1 VVGVLVRLKWKLLLV
16 GGRRGGPASHLAV
29 WVAFLMAA
37 VAGLFA
43 LAGITS
49 VARTASGEGLD
60 ALLVGAAA
68 LLCLGWGLGP
78 VILTGADSSLEL
90 DRLAV
95 FPLRRSELTLGLVL
109 AGAVGPGGLFTVL
122 VLTGLVTAA
131 VSGAP
136 SWAVLLDLAAV
147 LVLAAT
153 CLVAGRLVS
162 AAVAGAARRRRWRDL
177 ALVLG
182 PLLAVSVNVV
192 VQVGSR
198 AAGAVGHLPP
208 WVISVARSLRWSPPG
223 MAAEAMVATEHGHLV
238 LAVAWL
244 LLAAVVLLHL
254 AALLG
259 LLTDRALAASTDRA
273 VGGATRGGGLFRGA
287 LRVLPRTRR
296 GTQLARE
303 LRLTWRDPRR
313 RVELFTSVV
322 PMAGILAPILSSA
335 QPELVLVAAVPAF
348 FVSASSINVFGFDAR
363 ARWIDVAAG
372 ADPVGDVLVKMIGR
386 AVIAAVPTLVLLG
399 VLVTTTGSSEAVA
412 PALALAIT
420 AFGIGILPGLNL
432 SVVSPV
438 PYPDDGR
445 SPFSRGGTG
454 QTTRQFGP
462 AFAILL
468 GGGAVLGAFTGLTLA
483 THGHPAARVGMTI
496 LDAAVGLALSWWAV
510 RRAAQ
515 RVAGREPELLLALSR
530 R

>member
-1 VVGVLVRLKWKLLLV
+1 
-16 GGRRGGPASHLAV
+16 
-29 WVAFLMAA
+29 
-37 VAGLFA
+37 
-43 LAGITS
+43 
-49 VARTASGEGLD
+49 
-60 ALLVGAAA
+60 
-68 LLCLGWGLGP
+68 
-78 VILTGADSSLEL
+78 
-90 DRLAV
+90 
-95 FPLRRSELTLGLVL
+95 VL

-122 VLTGLVTAA
+122 VLTGLLAA
-131 VSGAP
+131 ALSSAP
-136 SWAVLLDLAAV
+136 SWAVVLDLAAV

-153 CLVAGRLVS
+153 CLVTGRLVS

-192 VQVGSR
+192 AQVGSR
-198 AAGAVGHLPP
+198 AAVAVGHVPH
-208 WVISVARSLRWSPPG
+208 WVVSVARSLRWSPPG
-223 MAAEAMVATEHGHLV
+223 MAAEAMVAMEHGHVV
-238 LAVAWL
+238 LAFAWL
-244 LLAAVVLLHL
+244 TLAAVVLLHL

-273 VGGATRGGGLFRGA
+273 VGGATRGGGGLFRGA

-313 RVELFTSVV
+313 RVELFTSIV
-322 PMAGILAPILSSA
+322 PMAGILAPILNSA
-335 QPELVLVAAVPAF
+335 QPEFVLIAAVPAF
-348 FVSASSINVFGFDAR
+348 FVSAASTNVFGFDAR

-372 ADPVGDVLVKMIGR
+372 EDAMGDVLVKMIGR

-412 PALALAIT
+412 PALALALT
-420 AFGIGILPGLNL
+420 AFGIGILPALSL
-432 SVVSPV
+432 SVASPV

-445 SPFSRGGTG
+445 SPFTRGHTG
-454 QTTRQFGP
+454 QTTRQLGP

-468 GGGAVLGAFTGLTLA
+468 GGGAVLGAFAALTVA
-483 THGHPAARVGMTI
+483 THGHPAARAGMTVI
-496 LDAAVGLALSWWAV
+496 DAAVGLALSWWAV

-515 RVAGREPELLLALSR
+515 RVTGREPELLLALSR